1 MQCRLHCLNLNLN
14 NIYVLR
20 RESGKCCICY
30 DPVSTGTA
38 ASAASYGLTAG
49 PTADAI
55 KAAVGTQCTGVTTVA
70 AAGVGLG
77 DYVEIP
83 ALHAVRKSNNYFF
96 LY

>member
-1 MQCRLHCLNLNLN
+1 M
-14 NIYVLR
+14 LR

-38 ASAASYGLTAG
+38 ASAASYGLSSG
-49 PTADAI
+49 PTGNAI

-83 ALHAVRKSNNYFF
+83 ALHAVRKSNNY
-96 LY
+96 